1 MLLFSHNIAKRQ
13 GFPIDQDKLDFWTE
27 KWVIPGGLVNT
38 RKSDGRQDAG
48 GMISAPLTM
57 FYRDFGADKDPQRAN
72 SLGKLIQIA
81 GKDWQQE
88 DGSWDIEKIRMDYT
102 PWMLLA
108 LESLKKT
115 EIPLTDKL
123 RKEITERRQRS
134 DLWLSNSTI
143 TIPEKTE
150 DLAAWV
156 VYLHRH
162 GSTAEADAF
171 LKELLDRRRED
182 GLWGVDRSFK
192 FEHQLVTS
200 AVLFAMTSIG
210 RDMSDPVV
218 AETQRLLLDLQQDD
232 GRWAEGGRI
241 CDKEAAEIEN
251 SVYNL
256 WTTAWA
262 CVALSQTI
270 EKLPPDTKPL
280 FVPNP
285 ERVRE
290 IDELALKAVAGHN
303 GKSAP
308 NSEKMEKKL
317 EELE

>member
-1 MLLFSHNIAKRQ
+1 MVS
-13 GFPIDQDKLDFWTE
+13 
-27 KWVIPGGLVNT
+27 
-38 RKSDGRQDAG
+38 
-48 GMISAPLTM
+48 
-57 FYRDFGADKDPQRAN
+57 
-72 SLGKLIQIA
+72 
-81 GKDWQQE
+81 
-88 DGSWDIEKIRMDYT
+88 
-102 PWMLLA
+102 
-108 LESLKKT
+108 
-115 EIPLTDKL
+115 
-123 RKEITERRQRS
+123 
-134 DLWLSNSTI
+134 
-143 TIPEKTE
+143 
-150 DLAAWV
+150 
-156 VYLHRH
+156 
-162 GSTAEADAF
+162 
-171 LKELLDRRRED
+171 
-182 GLWGVDRSFK
+182 
-192 FEHQLVTS
+192 
-200 AVLFAMTSIG
+200 
-210 RDMSDPVV
+210 
-218 AETQRLLLDLQQDD
+218 
-232 GRWAEGGRI
+232 WAEGGRI